1 MATSLSFNRLSFDV
15 RAVLDDDRRRLL
27 KKYRETKKK
36 GKLLLR
42 RQADQGLSHCPMV
55 SHSQPTVL
63 EILTLLDTFTYA
75 TDARTTLI
83 DELIYES
90 RRFYP
95 SFES

>member
-1 MATSLSFNRLSFDV
+1 
-15 RAVLDDDRRRLL
+15 
-27 KKYRETKKK
+27 
-36 GKLLLR
+36 
-42 RQADQGLSHCPMV
+42 MV

-95 SFES
+95 SFESRLVQYKLNSHSQSTLDDQPSCTILDDNSND